1 VRQSIRG
8 YTDGVIEQAAASGEL
23 RKTADELGAVSNLIG
38 SAEDLRRILADPGV
52 AAPSRR
58 AVVADLLS
66 TRIGSYALRL
76 IQFVIEADRATEVV
90 GDIDWL
96 VIRWNA
102 AADHLHPVGEA
113 VLGHKAAEERVDGYA
128 TALLQVLPGDSDL
141 TQVEEDLFRFLQII
155 DGSEQL
161 RASLSS
167 REVSADA
174 RKKLVGDLLSGR
186 AAPTTLSLAS
196 YATQVGRA
204 RDYEDL
210 LSFLVDRLAVESHKR
225 MAEVRSAVEM
235 DDHQQRELADA
246 LRRVVGYEVQLR
258 VTVDPSILGG
268 FIATI
273 GDTVVDASARH
284 RLELLRDRLV
294 LPEAN
299 ITTGGSS

>member
-1 VRQSIRG
+1 MRQSIRG

-23 RKTADELGAVSNLIG
+23 RRTADELEAVSNLIG
-38 SAEDLRRILADPGV
+38 GSDDLRRILADPGV

-58 AVVADLLS
+58 AVVTDLLS
-66 TRIGSYALRL
+66 GRIGSPALRL
-76 IQFVIEADRATEVV
+76 IQFAIEADRATEVV
-90 GDIDWL
+90 EDIDWL
-96 VIRWNA
+96 VTRLNA

-128 TALLQVLPGDSDL
+128 TALLQELTGDSGL

-167 REVSADA
+167 RDVSADS
-174 RKKLVGDLLSGR
+174 RKRLVEDLLSNR
-186 AAPTTLSLAS
+186 AAPTTLRLAS
-196 YATQVGRA
+196 YATQVGRP

-210 LSFLVDRLAVESHKR
+210 LSFLVDRLSLESHKR

-235 DDHQQRELADA
+235 DEDQQRDLATA
-246 LRRVVGYEVQLR
+246 LQRVVGYEVELR

-268 FIATI
+268 FVATI